1 MRAKVMAAFLLAAAF
16 GAAPEV
22 RAADAEAPT
31 HAAVFDSV
39 AARVVDQLLPPGAI
53 PPGRSLELAT
63 PLAGDTLGLLEQRLL
78 ARLKR
83 EGVAVRVAPAKTA
96 ASGASGT
103 TAAPEAPAFD
113 PVTGEPV
120 PPAATETDG
129 GSGASLRL
137 EARVEAKTVSYL
149 RRVGSFPFGT
159 KGYERLVAVQ
169 VQSRLLDAAT
179 GEVVWA
185 RTGSDRATD
194 LVRARDVAAVAASG
208 TGLFRPELP
217 AGRGLR
223 FLEPVI
229 VAGVVI
235 GLVVLFYSNRT

>member
-1 MRAKVMAAFLLAAAF
+1 MKRARVMATFLLAAAF
-16 GAAPEV
+16 GAAPPV

-31 HAAVFDSV
+31 HTAVFDSV

-96 ASGASGT
+96 APGAP
-103 TAAPEAPAFD
+103 AAPAAPAFD
-113 PVTGEPV
+113 PVTGEPLA
-120 PPAATETDG
+120 PAAPETGG

-149 RRVGSFPFGT
+149 RRIGSFPFGT

-194 LVRARDVAAVAASG
+194 LVRARDVQAVAASG
-208 TGLFRPELP
+208 AGLFR
-217 AGRGLR
+217 
-223 FLEPVI
+223 
-229 VAGVVI
+229 
-235 GLVVLFYSNRT
+235 